1 MDYDFFSKY
10 YQLIAMDLIKQIE
23 LENSDLRQQ
32 TNFVGKP
39 DKDGGVR
46 MFFIIG
52 KSGEATFNFSQNP
65 VSIMENGNSKGHKF
79 AEWFKLWRIKFV
91 TKKWYVINSQT
102 AKGKYNQNNSIK
114 FETESIKQVFAI
126 TLMHL
131 F

>member
-79 AEWFKLWRIKFV
+79 AEWFKL
-91 TKKWYVINSQT
+91 
-102 AKGKYNQNNSIK
+102 
-114 FETESIKQVFAI
+114 
-126 TLMHL
+126 
-131 F
+131 

>member
-39 DKDGGVR
+39 DKDGRVR

-79 AEWFKLWRIKFV
+79 AEWFKL
-91 TKKWYVINSQT
+91 
-102 AKGKYNQNNSIK
+102 
-114 FETESIKQVFAI
+114 
-126 TLMHL
+126 
-131 F
+131 